1 MNSKKMKISKTRKLA
16 YNTVIKVLAV
26 FLICIMPLVAGGT
39 IYAAENDNKNDNKN
53 ESEIDGDKKPVEDVN
68 LEEIYEEKGFLTEK
82 DLENAV
88 FEFGKKEYAIICGDT
103 VAAGLKCN
111 IPEKISRVEYSNT
124 LGVMGLTDFNYKD
137 KTVKM
142 RGYYA
147 DTVTV
152 SVKMYVTYSDE
163 DGMYSGEKEFT
174 ADCIVKVL
182 PTFTARLA
190 FGESYALNYTDNDEY
205 SDMVY
210 TWESESMSEE
220 QCVEFEDNR
229 MTAVAEGE
237 GSIYLQGKDGVKIY
251 VGWVYVTGDTI
262 CFEETKVNRAVG
274 SAPYQLI
281 LNNAEGKNVTWSS
294 SDTLAASV
302 SQSGVLTP
310 VAVGATTITASIKV
324 TATKTMTYT
333 CEVNITNPVLSTS
346 SFNLAKGYSAE
357 INITGTTSEGSWNSS
372 SKSIAS
378 VSSNS
383 TYYSYNS
390 TSGIYGM
397 KGTVYAN
404 KKGSAVISV
413 EVDGVIR
420 TAIVTVTD
428 PKIKKDFY
436 IVTKGAKQ
444 VIKVTGTDKNS
455 SIVFTSGNNKV
466 ATVSSKG
473 IVRIKKTGYCPVI
486 VDVDGAR
493 LVVSFNAGNK
503 KAVKAVNN
511 AIKVEGAI
519 YSQARRMQ
527 KGYYDCSSLVWRSY
541 KETGMYFGDRHY
553 APVAANEAAYCVR
566 AKKTVPAKYV
576 NKLNKL
582 NKLNVGDL
590 IFYSRPAKNGRYKNI
605 YHVAIYTGQHAT
617 SYGDKI
623 YTYGRIVHANG
634 SRVTQASLY
643 NESNCV
649 VIGRPFK

>member
-1 MNSKKMKISKTRKLA
+1 MNSKKMKLSKTRKVT

-26 FLICIMPLVAGGT
+26 FLICIMPLAAGGT
-39 IYAAENDNKNDNKN
+39 LYAAENENKNENKN

-68 LEEIYEEKGFLTEK
+68 LEEIYEEKGFLIEQ
-82 DLENAV
+82 DIENAV
-88 FEFGKKEYAIICGDT
+88 FEFEKKEYSVICGDT
-103 VAAGLKCN
+103 VMAGLKCN
-111 IPEKISRVEYSNT
+111 IPEKISRVEYSNMS
-124 LGVMGLTDFNYKD
+124 GVAQLTDYNYKG
-137 KTVKM
+137 KTVKIK
-142 RGYYA
+142 GYSA
-147 DTVTV
+147 DSVTV
-152 SVKMYVTYSDE
+152 SIKMYVTYSDE
-163 DGMYSGEKEFT
+163 DGMNSGEKEFT
-174 ADCIVKVL
+174 ADCIVKVM

-190 FGESYALNYTDNDEY
+190 FGESYPLNYTDNDEY

-210 TWESESMSEE
+210 TWESESMSEG
-220 QCVEFEDNR
+220 QCVEFADNR

-262 CFEETKVNRAVG
+262 CFAETKVNRAVG

-281 LNNAEGKNVTWSS
+281 LNNAEDKAVTWSS
-294 SDTLAASV
+294 SDTLVASV
-302 SQSGVLTP
+302 SRSGVLTP
-310 VAVGATTITASIKV
+310 VAVGVTTITASIKV
-324 TATKTMTYT
+324 TAIKTMTYT
-333 CEVNITNPVLSTS
+333 CEANVTNPVLSTS
-346 SFNLAKGYSAE
+346 SFNLAKGYSAD

-372 SKSIAS
+372 SEGIVS

-383 TYYSYNS
+383 TYYSDNS

-397 KGTVYAN
+397 TGTVYAN

-466 ATVSSKG
+466 AAVTSKG

-503 KAVKAVNN
+503 KSVKAVNN

-541 KETGMYFGDRHY
+541 KGTGMYFGDRHY

-566 AKKTVPAKYV
+566 TKKNVPAKYIK
-576 NKLNKL
+576 NL

-605 YHVAIYTGQHAT
+605 YHVAIYTGRHAS

-634 SRVTQASLY
+634 SRVTQALLY